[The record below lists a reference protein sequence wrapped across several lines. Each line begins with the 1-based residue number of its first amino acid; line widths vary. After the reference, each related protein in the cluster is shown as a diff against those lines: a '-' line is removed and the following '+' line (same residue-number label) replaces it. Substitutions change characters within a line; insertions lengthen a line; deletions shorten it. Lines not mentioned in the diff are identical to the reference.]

1 MAINVRSALG
11 SAANIYK
18 DVKSGTNPLN
28 DVLSEGL
35 LTARSLDLDRQ
46 LSSFVNQT
54 PASGNQTGV
63 NTNVDWRAR
72 LRPKN
77 GGRDIFWK
85 GMAGSDT
92 QEPSV
97 DYLMRPLHETNG
109 LVWQYT
115 PNIFLS
121 GRANY
126 NISEFQGSNYP
137 LVTYKNSQPPVLPI
151 MADFT
156 ANTVAEARYL
166 LGVMHFLRVATKS
179 FYGDAA
185 VANGMYGTPPPVM
198 LFEYLGDHGFNK
210 VPVVVTEYSIQLDD
224 TVDYIPVYT
233 NANGTE
239 VTYVPTKTNIMIN
252 LQPSYTPHKT
262 RKRFD
267 LGAFATGKSYKDGF
281 I

>member
-1 MAINVRSALG
+1 MAITPKSAFG
-11 SAANIYK
+11 SAVNIYK
-18 DVKSGTNPLN
+18 DIKTGTNPLN
-28 DVLSEGL
+28 AVIGEGL
-35 LTARSLDLDRQ
+35 LTYRSLELDRQ
-46 LSSFVNQT
+46 LTRFVNET
-54 PASGNQTGV
+54 PVSGKQPGV
-63 NTNVDWRAR
+63 STNVDWRAR
-72 LRPKN
+72 LRPKD

-85 GMAGSDT
+85 GKAGSDT
-92 QEPSV
+92 TEPKV
-97 DYLMRPLHETNG
+97 DFLLRPLYESNG

-137 LVTYKNSQPPVLPI
+137 LVTYKNSQPPTIPI
-151 MADFT
+151 TADFT

-179 FYGDAA
+179 FYGDTA

-210 VPVVVTEYSIQLDD
+210 VPVVVTEYSMQLDE
-224 TVDYIPVYT
+224 TVDYVPVYT
-233 NANGTE
+233 NASGTE
-239 VTYVPTKTNIMIN
+239 VTYVPTKTNIVIS

-267 LGAFATGKSYKDGF
+267 LGAFATGRSYKDGF

>member
-1 MAINVRSALG
+1 MAITPKSAFG
-11 SAANIYK
+11 SAVNIYK
-18 DVKSGTNPLN
+18 DIKTGTNPLN
-28 DVLSEGL
+28 AVIGEGL
-35 LTARSLDLDRQ
+35 LTNRSLELDRQ
-46 LSSFVNQT
+46 LNSFVNET
-54 PASGNQTGV
+54 PASGNQPGV
-63 NTNVDWRAR
+63 STNVDWRAR
-72 LRPKN
+72 LRPKD

-92 QEPSV
+92 TEPNV
-97 DYLMRPLHETNG
+97 DFLLRPLYESNG

-121 GRANY
+121 GRASY
-126 NISEFQGSNYP
+126 NTSEFQGSNYP
-137 LVTYKNSQPPVLPI
+137 LVTYKNSAPPTIPI
-151 MADFT
+151 TADFT

-166 LGVMHFLRVATKS
+166 LGVMHFFRVATKS
-179 FYGDAA
+179 FYGDTA

-210 VPVVVTEYSIQLDD
+210 VPVVVTEYSVQLDE
-224 TVDYIPVYT
+224 TVDYVPVYT
-233 NANGTE
+233 NASGTE
-239 VTYVPTKTNIMIN
+239 VTYVPTKTNIMVT

-267 LGAFATGKSYKDGF
+267 LGAFATGRSYKDGF

>member
-1 MAINVRSALG
+1 MAITPKSAFG
-11 SAANIYK
+11 SAVNIYK
-18 DVKSGTNPLN
+18 DIKTGTNPLN
-28 DVLSEGL
+28 AVIGEGL
-35 LTARSLDLDRQ
+35 LTYRSLELDRQ
-46 LSSFVNQT
+46 LTRFVNET
-54 PASGNQTGV
+54 PVSGKQPGV
-63 NTNVDWRAR
+63 STNVDWRAR
-72 LRPKN
+72 LRPKD

-85 GMAGSDT
+85 GKAGSDT
-92 QEPSV
+92 TEPKV
-97 DYLMRPLHETNG
+97 DFLLRPLYESNG

-137 LVTYKNSQPPVLPI
+137 LVTYKNSQPPTIPI
-151 MADFT
+151 TADFT

-179 FYGDAA
+179 FYGDTA

-210 VPVVVTEYSIQLDD
+210 VPVVVTEYSVQLDE
-224 TVDYIPVYT
+224 TVDYVPVYT
-233 NANGTE
+233 NASGTE
-239 VTYVPTKTNIMIN
+239 VTYVPTKTNIVIS

-267 LGAFATGKSYKDGF
+267 LGAFATGRSYKDGF